1 MKKLLSLIFT
11 ATMLVSC
18 DQPTKSPQQSNKIIV
33 GVSADYPP
41 FEYFKDGK
49 IIGFDIALMET
60 LAQKTGKQAEFR
72 DMNFDSLI
80 GALQSNRIDVAISS
94 ISASEERKKAVD
106 FTDTYY
112 SGSVSM
118 VCLQT
123 SGVANVDDLKKQT
136 VGLQSGSV
144 YEAYANNELK
154 GQVGNIQIKTLPKI
168 PDLVQDLKSKRI
180 ACILMGATEAKRLE
194 QEQSDLK
201 AIHISGSETDVAIAL
216 PKNSPLTAKLNQA
229 LAEMKTD
236 GSLGQLIQTWL
247 K

>member
-33 GVSADYPP
+33 GVSADCPP
-41 FEYFKDGK
+41 YEYFKDGE
-49 IIGFDIALMET
+49 IVGFDIVLMET
-60 LAQKTGKQAEFR
+60 LAQKIGKQAEFR

-80 GALQSNRIDVAISS
+80 GALQTSRIDAAISS
-94 ISASEERKKAVD
+94 INPSEERRKAVD
-106 FTDTYY
+106 MTEPYY

-118 VCLQT
+118 VCLKAADIT
-123 SGVANVDDLKKQT
+123 GVDDLKNQT
-136 VGLQSGSV
+136 IGLQSGSV

-154 GQVGNIQIKTLPKI
+154 YNIDNIQIKTLPKI
-168 PDLVQDLKSKRI
+168 PDLIQDLKSGRI
-180 ACILMGATEAKRLE
+180 VCILMGTTESKRIA

-201 AIHISGSETDVAIAL
+201 SIYISGSETDVVIAL
-216 PKNSPLTAKLNQA
+216 PKNSPLTAELNQV